1 MIKRRG
7 RSATAA
13 SVGRDRSRENLAP
26 LLRGVDRDYAAPP
39 AQGDCVTRR
48 SAVRAPADAAP
59 PHVPRPLISSPAGGA
74 PHPSRWHAHGAA
86 EFFVHCNQLLAR
98 PLVRNLVAE
107 CQATMC
113 CQHATL
119 LARIM
124 GRCPIL
130 HNVSKIRI

>member
-1 MIKRRG
+1 MTRPALPFATASSSSCCLICPDKARG

-59 PHVPRPLISSPAGGA
+59 PHVPRPLISSPAGRR
-74 PHPSRWHAHGAA
+74 PSPVAMVHGAA
-86 EFFVHCNQLLAR
+86 EFFVHRNQLL
-98 PLVRNLVAE
+98 
-107 CQATMC
+107 
-113 CQHATL
+113 
-119 LARIM
+119 
-124 GRCPIL
+124 
-130 HNVSKIRI
+130 